1 VDLFIDAAGGRGLSE
16 QLYEQIRGAI
26 AAGRLRAGDQLPPSR
41 DAARRLGIS
50 RHTVTTAYGRLV
62 AEGFVSG
69 RAGGGSFVAGLPVPV
84 SGPDPGA
91 GTGPGSGTGPGA
103 EGGAGPT
110 AVRPALRFTGWA
122 PAGGPLQPAEV
133 RYDLRAGLADLRLFP
148 AGAWHRQGKAAL
160 RPDGR
165 PAATG
170 DPAGEFGLRLT
181 IARWIGRSRAVAAE
195 ADTVV
200 VTSGAQHA
208 VDLVAR
214 VVLEPGA
221 TVAVE
226 DPGYLP
232 VVRLLRSLGA
242 RVAGVPVDEQG
253 LVVDQLPP
261 AARIVYL
268 TPSHQYPFGAVLSM
282 ARRRELL
289 AWAARNDAAIV
300 EDDYDSEFRHVD
312 RPLEPIHRLDSSGR
326 VIYVGSFSKVLSPEL
341 RLGFAVLPPSLAGP
355 VTALRQ
361 LIDWHPP
368 VMAQFTLA
376 GLLEDGTVDR
386 HLRRAGRIY
395 TQRYQIVRA
404 ALAGPLSP
412 WLSALPAQAGL
423 HLTAL
428 LPAHCDEEKVQA
440 AAAARGIATT
450 GLSQYFH
457 ARPAQPGL
465 VIGFGGIDAA
475 VLPAALAELGDAL
488 DAVPGALLGDG

>member
-41 DAARRLGIS
+41 DAARQLGIS

-62 AEGFVSG
+62 AEGFVCG
-69 RAGGGSFVAGLPVPV
+69 RAGGGSFVAGLPVAA
-84 SGPDPGA
+84 SGPDPGS
-91 GTGPGSGTGPGA
+91 GNGS
-103 EGGAGPT
+103 GAGPGPT
-110 AVRPALRFTGWA
+110 AIKPARRFAGWM
-122 PAGGPLQPAEV
+122 PASGPLQPAGV
-133 RYDLRAGLADLRLFP
+133 RYDLRAGLADPGLFP
-148 AGAWHRQGKAAL
+148 ARAWHRTGKTGG
-160 RPDGR
+160 RPGAR

-170 DPAGEFGLRLT
+170 DPAGEFGLRLA

-208 VDLVAR
+208 VDLVVR
-214 VVLEPGA
+214 VMLEPGE

-232 VVRLLRSLGA
+232 VVRLLRSMGA

-253 LVVDQLPP
+253 LIVDQLPP

-268 TPSHQYPFGAVLSM
+268 TPSHQFPLGVVLSM

-289 AWAARNDAAIV
+289 AWAARHDAAII

-312 RPLEPIHRLDSSGR
+312 RPLEPIHRLDDSGR
-326 VIYVGSFSKVLSPEL
+326 VIYLGSFSKVLSPEL
-341 RLGFAVLPPSLAGP
+341 RLGFAVVPPSLAGP

-368 VMAQFTLA
+368 VLAQFALA
-376 GLLEDGTVDR
+376 GLLEDGTFDR

-428 LPAHCDEEKVQA
+428 LPAPGDEVKVQA
-440 AAAARGIATT
+440 AAAARGLATT
-450 GLSQYFH
+450 ALSQYFH
-457 ARPAQPGL
+457 ARPARPGL
-465 VIGFGGIDAA
+465 VVGFGGIDAA
-475 VLPAALAELGDAL
+475 ALPAALAELG
-488 DAVPGALLGDG
+488 GALGSALGRE

>member
-26 AAGRLRAGDQLPPSR
+26 AAGRLRPGDQLPPSR
-41 DAARRLGIS
+41 DAARQLGIS

-62 AEGFVSG
+62 AEGFVCG
-69 RAGGGSFVAGLPVPV
+69 RAGGGSFVAGLPVPE
-84 SGPDPGA
+84 P
-91 GTGPGSGTGPGA
+91 GPGSGTA
-103 EGGAGPT
+103 AAPT
-110 AVRPALRFTGWA
+110 AVRPARRFTGWA
-122 PAGGPLQPAEV
+122 PAAGPLRSAEV
-133 RYDLRAGLADLRLFP
+133 RYDLRAGLADPRLFP
-148 AGAWHRQGKAAL
+148 AGAWHKRDKAAV
-160 RPDGR
+160 RTGGR
-165 PAATG
+165 AAATG
-170 DPAGEFGLRLT
+170 DPAGESGLRLA

-253 LVVDQLPP
+253 LIVDQLPA

-268 TPSHQYPFGAVLSM
+268 TPSHQYPLGAVLSM

-289 AWAARNDAAIV
+289 AWAARHDAAII

-312 RPLEPIHRLDSSGR
+312 RPLEPIHRLDDGGR

-341 RLGFAVLPPSLAGP
+341 RLGFAVAPRSLAGP

-368 VMAQFTLA
+368 IMAQATLA
-376 GLLEDGTVDR
+376 GLLEDGTLDR

-395 TQRYQIVRA
+395 TQRYQVVRA

-428 LPAHCDEEKVQA
+428 LPARCDEEKVRA
-440 AAAARGIATT
+440 AAAARGIAIT

-457 ARPAQPGL
+457 ARPARPGL
-465 VIGFGGIDAA
+465 VIGFGAIDAA
-475 VLPAALAELGDAL
+475 GLPAALHELGDAL
-488 DAVPGALLGDG
+488 RSVLGDG

>member
-1 VDLFIDAAGGRGLSE
+1 MDLFIDAAAGRGLSE

-26 AAGRLRAGDQLPPSR
+26 AAGRLRPGDQLPPSR
-41 DAARRLGIS
+41 DAARQLGIS

-62 AEGFVSG
+62 AEGFVCG
-69 RAGGGSFVAGLPVPV
+69 RAGGGSFVAELDALGPDRG
-84 SGPDPGA
+84 SGPVTMRTSVMPSRRFA
-91 GTGPGSGTGPGA
+91 GWI
-103 EGGAGPT
+103 AGHS
-110 AVRPALRFTGWA
+110 
-122 PAGGPLQPAEV
+122 PLQPAGV
-133 RYDLRAGLADLRLFP
+133 RYDLRAGIADPRLFP
-148 AGAWHRQGKAAL
+148 AADWYRKSRAPAA
-160 RPDGR
+160 RPGGR

-170 DPAGEFGLRLT
+170 DPAGEYGLRLA
-181 IARWIGRSRAVAAE
+181 IARWVGRSRSVAAE

-214 VVLEPGA
+214 VMLEPGE

-253 LVVDQLPP
+253 LIVDQLPP
-261 AARIVYL
+261 DARIVYL
-268 TPSHQYPFGAVLSM
+268 TPSHQYPLGAVLSM
-282 ARRRELL
+282 SRRRELL
-289 AWAARNDAAIV
+289 SWAARHDAAII

-312 RPLEPIHRLDSSGR
+312 RPLEPIQRLDDSGR
-326 VIYVGSFSKVLSPEL
+326 VIYVGSFSKVLSAEL
-341 RLGFAVLPPSLAGP
+341 RLGFAVVPPSLAGP

-368 VMAQFTLA
+368 TMAQYALA

-395 TQRYQIVRA
+395 RQRHQLVRA

-412 WLSALPAQAGL
+412 WLAALPAQAGL
-423 HLTAL
+423 HLTARL
-428 LPAHCDEEKVQA
+428 HGAGDQDHGDEDQVRA

-457 ARPAQPGL
+457 DRPAQPGL
-465 VIGFGGIDAA
+465 VIGFGAIEAA
-475 VLPAALAELGDAL
+475 ALPAALEGLRNSFG
-488 DAVPGALLGDG
+488 GR

>member
-1 VDLFIDAAGGRGLSE
+1 VDLFIDTMGGRGLSE

-41 DAARRLGIS
+41 DAARQLGIS

-62 AEGFVSG
+62 AEGFVCG
-69 RAGGGSFVAGLPVPV
+69 RAGGGSFVAGLPVPEPV
-84 SGPDPGA
+84 
-91 GTGPGSGTGPGA
+91 PGSGIA
-103 EGGAGPT
+103 AAPT
-110 AVRPALRFTGWA
+110 AVRPARRYAGWTS
-122 PAGGPLQPAEV
+122 AGGPLQRAEV
-133 RYDLRAGLADLRLFP
+133 RYDLRAGLADPRLFP
-148 AGAWHRQGKAAL
+148 AGAWHRAGKAAAEAG
-160 RPDGR
+160 GR
-165 PAATG
+165 VAATG
-170 DPAGEFGLRLT
+170 DPAGEFGLRLA

-214 VVLEPGA
+214 VVLEPGQ

-232 VVRLLRSLGA
+232 AVRLLRSLGA

-253 LVVDQLPP
+253 LIVDQLPA

-268 TPSHQYPFGAVLSM
+268 TPSHQYPLGAVLSM

-289 AWAARNDAAIV
+289 GWAARHDAAII

-312 RPLEPIHRLDSSGR
+312 RPLEPIHRLDDGGR
-326 VIYVGSFSKVLSPEL
+326 VIYVGSFSKVLSPQL
-341 RLGFAVLPPSLAGP
+341 RLGFAVVPPSLAGP
-355 VTALRQ
+355 VAALRQ

-368 VMAQFTLA
+368 IMAQAALA
-376 GLLEDGTVDR
+376 GLLEDGTIDR

-412 WLSALPAQAGL
+412 WLSPLPAQAGL

-428 LPAHCDEEKVQA
+428 LGGPGGEEEEVLA
-440 AAAARGIATT
+440 AAAARGIAAT
-450 GLSQYFH
+450 GLSRYFH
-457 ARPAQPGL
+457 ARPARPGL
-465 VIGFGGIDAA
+465 VIGFGAIDAA
-475 VLPAALAELGDAL
+475 GLPAALHELGDAL
-488 DAVPGALLGDG
+488 SSVLGGG

>member
-26 AAGRLRAGDQLPPSR
+26 AAGRLRPGDQLPPSR
-41 DAARRLGIS
+41 DAARQLGIS

-69 RAGGGSFVAGLPVPV
+69 RAGGGSFVAGLPVPE
-84 SGPDPGA
+84 PD
-91 GTGPGSGTGPGA
+91 PGSGTGPGVGA
-103 EGGAGPT
+103 EST
-110 AVRPALRFTGWA
+110 AVRPARRFAGWTPA
-122 PAGGPLQPAEV
+122 PGPLQPPEV
-133 RYDLRAGLADLRLFP
+133 RYDLRAGLSDSRLFP
-148 AGAWHRQGKAAL
+148 AAAWHQKDTAAV
-160 RPDGR
+160 RPGGR

-170 DPAGEFGLRLT
+170 DPAGEPGLRLA

-214 VVLEPGA
+214 VLLEPGE

-253 LVVDQLPP
+253 LIVDQLPP

-268 TPSHQYPFGAVLSM
+268 TPSHQYPLGAVLSM
-282 ARRRELL
+282 GRRRELL
-289 AWAARNDAAIV
+289 AWAARHDAAII

-312 RPLEPIHRLDSSGR
+312 RPLEPIHRLDDGGR
-326 VIYVGSFSKVLSPEL
+326 VVYVGSFSKVLSPEL
-341 RLGFAVLPPSLAGP
+341 RIGFAVVPPSLAGP
-355 VTALRQ
+355 VTVLRQ

-368 VMAQFTLA
+368 VMAQFALA
-376 GLLEDGTVDR
+376 GLLEDGTIDR

-395 TQRYQIVRA
+395 TQRFQIVRA

-428 LPAHCDEEKVQA
+428 LSRSCDEGKVQA

-457 ARPAQPGL
+457 DRQAQPGL
-465 VIGFGGIDAA
+465 VIGFGRIDTAA
-475 VLPAALAELGDAL
+475 LPAALAELGDVLSA
-488 DAVPGALLGDG
+488 GSGDE

>member
-26 AAGRLRAGDQLPPSR
+26 ATGRLRPGDQLPPSR
-41 DAARRLGIS
+41 DAARQLGIS

-62 AEGFVSG
+62 AEGFVCG
-69 RAGGGSFVAGLPVPV
+69 RAGGGSFVAGLPVP
-84 SGPDPGA
+84 SLD
-91 GTGPGSGTGPGA
+91 PGSGTAEPGS
-103 EGGAGPT
+103 GPT
-110 AVRPALRFTGWA
+110 AVRAARRFAGWR
-122 PAGGPLQPAEV
+122 PAGGPLQPPEV
-133 RYDLRAGLADLRLFP
+133 RYDLRAGLADSRLFP
-148 AGAWHRQGKAAL
+148 ASAWHKKDKAAA
-160 RPDGR
+160 RTRGR

-170 DPAGEFGLRLT
+170 DPAGEPGLRLA

-195 ADTVV
+195 ADTVI

-214 VVLEPGA
+214 VLLEPGE

-232 VVRLLRSLGA
+232 VVRLLRSQGA

-253 LVVDQLPP
+253 LIVDQLPP

-268 TPSHQYPFGAVLSM
+268 TPSHQFPLGAVLSM

-289 AWAARNDAAIV
+289 AWAARHDAAIV

-312 RPLEPIHRLDSSGR
+312 RPLEPIHRLDDSGR
-326 VIYVGSFSKVLSPEL
+326 VVYVGSFSKVLSPEL
-341 RLGFAVLPPSLAGP
+341 RLGFAVAPPSLTGP

-368 VMAQFTLA
+368 VMTQAALA
-376 GLLEDGTVDR
+376 GLLEDGTIDR

-404 ALAGPLSP
+404 ALAGPLSR
-412 WLSALPAQAGL
+412 WLSARPAQAGL

-428 LPAHCDEEKVQA
+428 LDARCDEEDEEKVQA

-457 ARPAQPGL
+457 TRPGQPGL
-465 VIGFGGIDAA
+465 VIGFGAIDAA
-475 VLPAALAELGDAL
+475 RLPAALDELGDAL
-488 DAVPGALLGDG
+488 GSVLGDG

>member
-26 AAGRLRAGDQLPPSR
+26 AAGRLRPGDQLPPSR
-41 DAARRLGIS
+41 DAARQLGIS

-62 AEGFVSG
+62 AEGFVCG
-69 RAGGGSFVAGLPVPV
+69 RAGGGSFVAGLPVPE
-84 SGPDPGA
+84 PD
-91 GTGPGSGTGPGA
+91 PGSGTGVGA
-103 EGGAGPT
+103 RSA
-110 AVRPALRFTGWA
+110 AVRPARRFTGWT
-122 PAGGPLQPAEV
+122 PAAGPLQPAEV

-148 AGAWHRQGKAAL
+148 AGAWHKKDKAAV
-160 RPDGR
+160 RTGGR
-165 PAATG
+165 AAATG
-170 DPAGEFGLRLT
+170 DPAGEFGLRLA

-214 VVLEPGA
+214 VVLEPGE

-253 LVVDQLPP
+253 LIVDQLPP

-289 AWAARNDAAIV
+289 TWAARHDAAIV
-300 EDDYDSEFRHVD
+300 EDDYDSEFRHVN
-312 RPLEPIHRLDSSGR
+312 RPLEPIHRLDDGGR

-341 RLGFAVLPPSLAGP
+341 RLGFAVAPPSLAGP

-368 VMAQFTLA
+368 IMAQAALA
-376 GLLEDGTVDR
+376 GLLEDGTIDR
-386 HLRRAGRIY
+386 HLRRAGRTY
-395 TQRYQIVRA
+395 TQRYQVVRA

-412 WLSALPAQAGL
+412 WHSGLPAQAGL

-428 LPAHCDEEKVQA
+428 LPARCDEEKVLA

-457 ARPAQPGL
+457 TRPGWPGL
-465 VIGFGGIDAA
+465 VIGFGRIDAA
-475 VLPAALAELGDAL
+475 GLPSALHELRDAL
-488 DAVPGALLGDG
+488 RSVLGDG

>member
-1 VDLFIDAAGGRGLSE
+1 VDLFIDAAGGRGLSG

-26 AAGRLRAGDQLPPSR
+26 AAGRLRPGDQLPPSR

-62 AEGFVSG
+62 AEGFVCG
-69 RAGGGSFVAGLPVPV
+69 RAGGGSFVAELDVP
-84 SGPDPGA
+84 GPDPG
-91 GTGPGSGTGPGA
+91 PGSGPAAVPTSVMPSRRFAGWTPGDS
-103 EGGAGPT
+103 PL
-110 AVRPALRFTGWA
+110 RPSA
-122 PAGGPLQPAEV
+122 V
-133 RYDLRAGLADLRLFP
+133 RYDLRAGIADPRLFP
-148 AGAWHRQGKAAL
+148 AAAWHRKGRAPAA

-170 DPAGEFGLRLT
+170 DPAGEYGLRLA
-181 IARWIGRSRAVAAE
+181 IARWIGRSRSVAAE

-214 VVLEPGA
+214 VVLEPGE

-253 LVVDQLPP
+253 LIVDQLPP

-268 TPSHQYPFGAVLSM
+268 TPSHQYPLGAVLSM
-282 ARRRELL
+282 SRRRELL
-289 AWAARNDAAIV
+289 SWAAQHDAAII

-312 RPLEPIHRLDSSGR
+312 RPLEPIQRLDDSGR
-326 VIYVGSFSKVLSPEL
+326 VIYVGSFSKVLSAEL
-341 RLGFAVLPPSLAGP
+341 RLGFAVVPPSLAGP

-368 VMAQFTLA
+368 TMAQCALA
-376 GLLEDGTVDR
+376 SLLEDGTVDR

-395 TQRYQIVRA
+395 SQRYQLVRA

-412 WLSALPAQAGL
+412 WLTALPAQAGL
-423 HLTAL
+423 HLTARL
-428 LPAHCDEEKVQA
+428 RGPCVKDQHDEEQVRA

-465 VIGFGGIDAA
+465 VIGFGAIEAA
-475 VLPAALAELGDAL
+475 GLPAALEGLRNSFGSL
-488 DAVPGALLGDG
+488 